1 LCRISRTSLL
11 AIIRIGLVARI
22 CRSHSSKED
31 QYRQGRGSIPRF
43 GILLFETRECRG
55 CCFVKNRMGEKSVD
69 RFLTIFFFWRRNS
82 ISRSTRAVAEGPV
95 FAVHA
100 DCKPALLNSPIKSLS
115 VRHRYYYYLCYRSH
129 ELILTIGGRPCTPM
143 RRDAHTKVSS
153 VFGGSMLDLHTP
165 SIFMSFDG
173 VAINASP
180 ESLSMSLLKRNY
192 LIDCRLCSTKPAI
205 AQCAVT
211 TSY

>member
-1 LCRISRTSLL
+1 
-11 AIIRIGLVARI
+11 VARI

-43 GILLFETRECRG
+43 GILLLEARECRG
-55 CCFVKNRMGEKSVD
+55 CCFV
-69 RFLTIFFFWRRNS
+69 IFDDLFFSFWRRIF

-115 VRHRYYYYLCYRSH
+115 VRHRYCYYLCYRSH
-129 ELILTIGGRPCTPM
+129 DLILTIGGRPCTPM

-180 ESLSMSLLKRNY
+180 ESLSMSLLRRNY